1 MSTRCELLISALLA
15 RGYSECKM
23 PEFSEIRVFSIS
35 STHKRRLDHAGAR
48 VWVPSTGA
56 HPRFGER
63 GPRLGLALR
72 QTLAEEGA
80 KLLCTSGKR
89 EAASLSELGLL
100 S

>member
-1 MSTRCELLISALLA
+1 MPTRRELLISALLA

-23 PEFSEIRVFSIS
+23 PEFCGIRVFSIS
-35 STHKRRLDHAGAR
+35 PTHKRRLDHAGAR

-80 KLLCTSGKR
+80 KLLLIRGKPQ
-89 EAASLSELGLL
+89 AISLHELGLT